1 MSQYISPRPCSDIAP
16 CPIDWL
22 WQPFLPR
29 GKLAVL
35 DGDPGSGKSLLT
47 VDLAARLSR
56 GGPLPDGQALARP
69 HTTILLNAE
78 DDPADTV
85 RPRATAAGADLS
97 RVLAAGGPN
106 EPLPPIPGGIAD
118 LTKLVYEFAADLL
131 VIDPLSAFLP
141 RSTASNE
148 QAARQAIGP
157 LSGLAAETGC
167 AVLLVRHRVG
177 AGGPNAAYR
186 GRGSTGILGLARTA
200 MVLAR
205 HPDDPELRVLA
216 MTKTNLGAAG
226 GSLGFR
232 LTANGVVECTG
243 AVDLSADEL
252 CGPTAAQVSRRP
264 RERAAEFL
272 REALASGPRPVSEL
286 EKLAAERGIS
296 WKTVLRAKEGVG
308 VKSEQVWDGERSH
321 WLWRGPSAPRPEEVA
336 ERGEIASIARL
347 LLRPRDRSGR
357 TFEALTDTQVPK

>member
-1 MSQYISPRPCSDIAP
+1 MSMYISPRPCSDIAP

-22 WQPFLPR
+22 WQPFLAR

-56 GGPLPDGQALARP
+56 GGPMPDGRPLARP

-85 RPRATAAGADLS
+85 RPRAAAAGADLA
-97 RVLAAGGPN
+97 RVFAAGGPN
-106 EPLPPIPGGIAD
+106 EPLPPIPGGISD

-141 RSTASNE
+141 RSAASSE
-148 QAARQAIGP
+148 LAARQAIGP

-177 AGGPNAAYR
+177 ASGPNAAYR
-186 GRGSTGILGLARTA
+186 GRGSGGILGLARTG

-216 MTKTNLGAAG
+216 LSKTNLGAAG

-232 LTANGVVECTG
+232 LTPGGTVEWTG

-272 REALASGPRPVSEL
+272 REALATGPRPVSEL
-286 EKLAAERGIS
+286 EKLAMERGLN
-296 WKTVLRAKEGVG
+296 WRTVERAKEALKLSAKQERDGPR
-308 VKSEQVWDGERSH
+308 SCWVWSDPAVRAADTVAKLAEIDEIARV
-321 WLWRGPSAPRPEEVA
+321 LLRKRPSRTEAKAAVAPRAPE
-336 ERGEIASIARL
+336 G
-347 LLRPRDRSGR
+347 
-357 TFEALTDTQVPK
+357 